1 VRVRFG
7 AATDIGRA
15 RGRNEDSYLVHEPL
29 FAVADGMGG
38 HRGGDVASSLAVAA
52 LRRAAESGNASW
64 SLLIEEFQEAN
75 REVFERG
82 NDQAELHGMGTTLT
96 AVFLMDA
103 EARIAHVGDSRAY
116 LLRDGSLHLLT
127 EDHTLVER
135 MVQAGKL
142 TRTEARHHPQ
152 RSILTRALGVE
163 EDLPV
168 DEVTLPL
175 LAGDRLLLCTDGLT
189 SMIDE
194 DAIRDLLLGEPNSQA
209 ACEGLIDA
217 ANKAGGDDNITVVLL
232 DVEEVAQAPTG
243 QADTTTLTGAASE
256 DRPNVFAK
264 PQGKGGAAAEK
275 PARRGP
281 IRWRRPVAWGGAVLL
296 VLLAG
301 FFGVRT
307 YAGHQWYVG
316 DADGQV
322 AIYNGIPSEI
332 VGFKLSH
339 VEEVT
344 DLQTVQAERLQP
356 WKGLES
362 GITASSFQDAQA
374 IVDQIRLDI
383 GALGSS

>member
-15 RGRNEDSYLVHEPL
+15 RGRNEDSYLAQEPL

-38 HRGGDVASSLAVAA
+38 HRGGDVASSLAIAA
-52 LRRAAESGNASW
+52 LRRAAESGDASW
-64 SLLIEEFQEAN
+64 SRLIEEFQEAN

-82 NDQAELHGMGTTLT
+82 NDQDDLHGMGTTLT
-96 AVFLMDA
+96 AVCLTDT

-135 MVQAGKL
+135 MVQAGQL
-142 TRTEARHHPQ
+142 TRTEARQHPQ

-175 LAGDRLLLCTDGLT
+175 RAGDRLLLCTDGLT

-194 DAIRDLLLGEPNSQA
+194 DAIRDVLLGEPNSQG
-209 ACEGLIDA
+209 ACEELIDA

-232 DVEEVAQAPTG
+232 DVEEVAQAATG
-243 QADTTTLTGAASE
+243 QADATALTGVSSE
-256 DRPNVFAK
+256 GPTVFAK
-264 PQGKGGAAAEK
+264 PRGKGAAADS
-275 PARRGP
+275 PARRAP
-281 IRWRRPVAWGGAVLL
+281 IRWRRPVAWGGALLL

-301 FFGVRT
+301 FFGVRA
-307 YAGHQWYVG
+307 YANHQWYVG

-332 VGFKLSH
+332 AGFKLSH

-344 DLQTVQAERLQP
+344 DLQTVQAERLLP

-383 GALGSS
+383 EALGSS

>member
-1 VRVRFG
+1 VRVQFG

-15 RGRNEDSYLVHEPL
+15 RGRNEDSYVVHEPL

-64 SLLIEEFQEAN
+64 PLLIEEFQAAN

-82 NDQAELHGMGTTLT
+82 NDEAELHGMGTTLT
-96 AVFLMDA
+96 AVWLSDA

-142 TRTEARHHPQ
+142 SRTEARQHPQ
-152 RSILTRALGVE
+152 RSILTRALGIE
-163 EDLPV
+163 EVLPV

-175 LAGDRLLLCTDGLT
+175 RAGDRLLLCTDGLT
-189 SMIDE
+189 SMIDD
-194 DAIRDLLLGEPNSQA
+194 DAIRDLLLGEANTQE

-232 DVEEVAQAPTG
+232 DVEEVAQASAG
-243 QADTTTLTGAASE
+243 QADTTTLAGVSSE
-256 DRPNVFAK
+256 DRSNVFPK
-264 PQGKGGAAAEK
+264 PEGKGAAAES
-275 PARRGP
+275 PARRAT
-281 IRWRRPVAWGGAVLL
+281 IRWRRPVAWSGAALL
-296 VLLAG
+296 VLLVG
-301 FFGVRT
+301 LFGVRA
-307 YAGHQWYVG
+307 YASHQWYVG

-344 DLQTVQAERLQP
+344 DLQTAQAERLLP

>member
-1 VRVRFG
+1 VRVRFA

-15 RGRNEDSYLVHEPL
+15 RGRNEDSYLAHEPL

-52 LRRAAESGNASW
+52 LRRAAESGDASW

-75 REVFERG
+75 REIFQRG

-96 AVFLMDA
+96 AVCLTDA

-142 TRTEARHHPQ
+142 SRTEARQHPQ

-175 LAGDRLLLCTDGLT
+175 RAGDRLLLCTDGLT

-194 DAIRDLLLGEPNSQA
+194 DAIRDLLLGEPNSQG

-232 DVEEVAQAPTG
+232 DVEEVAQARTG
-243 QADTTTLTGAASE
+243 QADTTTLTGISLE
-256 DRPNVFAK
+256 DRANVFAK
-264 PQGKGGAAAEK
+264 PQVKSEADER
-275 PARRGP
+275 PARRAP
-281 IRWRRPVAWGGAVLL
+281 IRWRRAVAWGGAVLV

-301 FFGVRT
+301 FFGVRA
-307 YAGHQWYVG
+307 YASHQWYVG

-332 VGFKLSH
+332 VGFKLSR
-339 VEEVT
+339 VEEIT

-356 WKGLES
+356 WKGIES